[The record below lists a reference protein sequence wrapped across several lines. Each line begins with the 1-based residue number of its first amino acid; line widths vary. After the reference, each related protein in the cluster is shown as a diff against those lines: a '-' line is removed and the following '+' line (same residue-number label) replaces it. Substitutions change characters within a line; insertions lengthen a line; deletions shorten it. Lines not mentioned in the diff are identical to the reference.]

1 MNNLRKSLM
10 SLLANK
16 LSNPA
21 DRKAIY
27 DALREISN
35 SMTRMEAERDLIS
48 ETLKM
53 VKDQYELPPKYT
65 RTLAK
70 IYHKQNFQ
78 QIRDE
83 QEEVE
88 NLYEKI
94 TG

>member
-1 MNNLRKSLM
+1 M

-21 DRKAIY
+21 DRKAVY

-35 SMTRMEAERDLIS
+35 SMTRMEAEKDLIS
-48 ETLKM
+48 ETLKS
-53 VKDQYELPPKYT
+53 VKDKFELPPKYV

-70 IYHKQNFQ
+70 IYHKQNFN
-78 QIRDE
+78 QIKEE

-88 NLYEKI
+88 SLYEI
-94 TG
+94 VTTNN

>member
-1 MNNLRKSLM
+1 M

-21 DRKAIY
+21 DRKAVY

-48 ETLKM
+48 ETLKA
-53 VKDQYELPPKYT
+53 VKDKFELPPKYV

-70 IYHKQNFQ
+70 IYHKQNFNQ
-78 QIRDE
+78 VKEE
-83 QEEVE
+83 QAEVE
-88 NLYEKI
+88 QLYESI
-94 TG
+94 TS

>member
-1 MNNLRKSLM
+1 M
-10 SLLANK
+10 SLLAQK

-21 DRKAIY
+21 DRKAVY

-48 ETLKM
+48 ETLKS
-53 VKDQYELPPKYT
+53 VKDKFELPPKYV

-70 IYHKQNFQ
+70 IYHKQNFNPYKE
-78 QIRDE
+78 E

-88 NLYEKI
+88 YLYEAV
-94 TG
+94 TTNN

>member
-1 MNNLRKSLM
+1 M

-21 DRKAIY
+21 DRKAVY

-48 ETLKM
+48 ETLKA
-53 VKDQYELPPKYT
+53 VKDKFELPPKYT

-70 IYHKQNFQ
+70 IYHKQNFNQ
-78 QIRDE
+78 MKEE
-83 QEEVE
+83 QSEVE
-88 NLYEKI
+88 HLYEAL
-94 TG
+94 TTNN

>member
-1 MNNLRKSLM
+1 MS

-21 DRKAIY
+21 DRKAVY

-48 ETLKM
+48 ETLKA
-53 VKDQYELPPKYT
+53 VKDKFELPPKYV

-70 IYHKQNFQ
+70 IYHKQNFN
-78 QIRDE
+78 QIKEE
-83 QEEVE
+83 QAEVE
-88 NLYEKI
+88 QLYESI
-94 TG
+94 TS

>member
-1 MNNLRKSLM
+1 M
-10 SLLANK
+10 SQIVNQ

-27 DALREISN
+27 EAMREISN

-48 ETLKM
+48 ETLKSI
-53 VKDQYELPPKYT
+53 KDQFELPPKYT
-65 RTLAK
+65 RKLAR

-78 QIRDE
+78 EVKAE

-88 NLYEKI
+88 TLYETI
-94 TG
+94 TS

>member
-1 MNNLRKSLM
+1 M
-10 SLLANK
+10 SLANQ

-27 DALREISN
+27 EAIREISN

-48 ETLKM
+48 ETLKDI
-53 VKDQYELPPKYT
+53 KEKFELPPKYT
-65 RTLAK
+65 RKLAR

-78 QIRDE
+78 EVKAE

-88 NLYEKI
+88 TLYDTI
-94 TG
+94 TSA

>member
-1 MNNLRKSLM
+1 M
-10 SLLANK
+10 SLLAQK

-21 DRKAIY
+21 DRKAVY

-48 ETLKM
+48 ETLKS
-53 VKDQYELPPKYT
+53 VKDKFELPPKYV

-70 IYHKQNFQ
+70 IYHKQNINQ
-78 QIRDE
+78 YKEE

-88 NLYEKI
+88 YLYEAV
-94 TG
+94 TTNN

>member
-1 MNNLRKSLM
+1 MS

-27 DALREISN
+27 DAIREISN

-48 ETLKM
+48 ETLKA
-53 VKDQYELPPKYT
+53 VKDKFELPPKYV

-70 IYHKQNFQ
+70 IYHKQNFNQ
-78 QIRDE
+78 VKEE
-83 QEEVE
+83 QAEVE
-88 NLYEKI
+88 QLYESI
-94 TG
+94 TS

>member
-1 MNNLRKSLM
+1 M

>member
-1 MNNLRKSLM
+1 M
-10 SLLANK
+10 SLALQ

-48 ETLKM
+48 ETLKA
-53 VKDQYELPPKYT
+53 VKDKFELPPKYT
-65 RTLAK
+65 RKLAK

-78 QIRDE
+78 EVKAE

-88 NLYEKI
+88 NLYEAV